1 MMGKFPE
8 NIKHIKCF
16 NNTSFSGNLPM
27 QGNPTCLW
35 HICSQAEKSGGGQLH
50 IDLPFSKI
58 GGICPAH
65 LSKIDALRFD
75 ATCYLKTDDCSF
87 L

>member
-1 MMGKFPE
+1 MFQQHLVLGQFT
-8 NIKHIKCF
+8 HA
-16 NNTSFSGNLPM
+16 GNHE
-27 QGNPTCLW
+27 NPTCLW